1 MRLNLDHVHGV
12 PINKDL
18 SEVKYKLVLVHV
30 MPTAHEEK
38 CFRLLELRISLFM
51 F

>member
-18 SEVKYKLVLVHV
+18 SEVKYKLFLVHGDAYC
-30 MPTAHEEK
+30 PRGK
-38 CFRLLELRISLFM
+38 M
-51 F
+51 FSSARVEN